1 MRDRACRTAHRAIVR
16 LSATMDR
23 TKTNAFAVV
32 GGIALGS
39 DSLARSFHG
48 TRRGRR
54 PGDEANTRPET
65 SRLWVRLCR
74 LRPATPHTAACRHQR
89 SDCIDLSRRI
99 TYMPICALSVSTTVR
114 VQLYMIVCNGRDRV
128 RYSCTLQLYPDPD
141 SCNNRTYISSYSY
154 TAAELG
160 GVGSVFDRYQGA
172 PRLCLAL
179 DIDSRFTGDWQ
190 TILEP

>member
-128 RYSCTLQLYPDPD
+128 RYSCTLQLYPDPVITERIFRHTHIPRR
-141 SCNNRTYISSYSY
+141 NWEAWGVFLIVTR
-154 TAAELG
+154 ELH
-160 GVGSVFDRYQGA
+160 GSV
-172 PRLCLAL
+172 
-179 DIDSRFTGDWQ
+179 SR
-190 TILEP
+190 